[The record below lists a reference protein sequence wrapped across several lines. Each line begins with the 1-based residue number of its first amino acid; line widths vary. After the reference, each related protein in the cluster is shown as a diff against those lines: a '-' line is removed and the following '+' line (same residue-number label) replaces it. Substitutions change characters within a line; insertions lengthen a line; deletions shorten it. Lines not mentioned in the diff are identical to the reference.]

1 MLTRLE
7 MFRISR
13 GIDAEALNAE
23 TSYSRQHVFRIR
35 QGKNEP
41 SRDFMA
47 AMVSAMRRLS
57 LEDVRADDLFE
68 LTVEESG
75 PWSPSPERQI
85 VDRPA
90 VTREAQQRALA
101 AVREL
106 PGNGAAALAAL
117 RASPSGPSAPT
128 IRALILEGRK
138 LREAGEIARAE
149 QLFATATVLI
159 DDIEDVRGDY
169 RAFLKGTALVEQA
182 NVLRHL
188 GDYAEAL
195 PVLDRADGLL
205 EGIPSC
211 THELGR
217 AWFTRGTLLF
227 KMDRLDEATHWLRRA
242 VSIFAAVTDA
252 RRVARVRL
260 VEANVLYEQHRV
272 EEACAL
278 WRTTLPVFAAGRD
291 RRTEAM
297 VWLNLGWCGLD
308 QNRGDEAKRW
318 LEKALARFENA
329 KDGGEHARAR
339 WGLAVYEARYGDR
352 QTGLARLTEQRDA
365 FTRADLKMDA
375 AMAGLDIAET
385 LLLPPAYVREARAVL
400 RQLVPTF
407 RAAGANRE
415 MLRALAYLADAARQ
429 ERATPS
435 LIRLVRADVR
445 RASHDATFRFVAP
458 ETVEAGLSPASG
470 RPT

>member
-1 MLTRLE
+1 

-57 LEDVRADDLFE
+57 LEDVGADDLFE
-68 LTVEESG
+68 LSVEESG
-75 PWSPSPERQI
+75 PWAPAPERQM

-90 VTREAQQRALA
+90 VTREAHQRALA

-106 PGNGAAALAAL
+106 PANGAVALAAL
-117 RASPSGPSAPT
+117 RASPSGPGAPT
-128 IRALILEGRK
+128 IRALIVEGRK
-138 LREAGEIARAE
+138 LREAGGIARAE
-149 QLFATATVLI
+149 QLFATAAALI
-159 DDIEDVRGDY
+159 DDTEDVRGDY

-182 NVLRHL
+182 NALRHL
-188 GDYAEAL
+188 GNYSEAL
-195 PVLDRADGLL
+195 PVLDRADASL

-227 KMDRLDEATHWLRRA
+227 KMDRLDEATQWLRRA
-242 VSIFAAVTDA
+242 VNIFAAVTDA

-278 WRTTLPVFAAGRD
+278 WRTTLPVFAAARD
-291 RRTEAM
+291 RRTEAI
-297 VWLNLGWCGLD
+297 VWMNLGWCGLD
-308 QNRGDEAKRW
+308 QDRADEAKRW
-318 LEKALARFENA
+318 LEKAVVCFETG
-329 KDGGEHARAR
+329 KHFSDLARAR
-339 WGLAVYEARYGDR
+339 WGLALHEARYGHR
-352 QTGLARLTEQRDA
+352 EKGLARLEEQRDA
-365 FTRADLKMDA
+365 FQRLGQQTDA
-375 AMAGLDIAET
+375 ATTALDIAET
-385 LLLPPAYVREARAVL
+385 LLLPPARVRDARAVL
-400 RQLVPTF
+400 RQIVPTF

-415 MLRALAYLADAARQ
+415 MLRALAYLAEAARH
-429 ERATPS
+429 ERATPA
-435 LIRLVRADVR
+435 LVRFVRASLR
-445 RASHDATFRFVAP
+445 RASHDASFRFVPPKVP
-458 ETVEAGLSPASG
+458 EEAGQSPASQDMQRDG
-470 RPT
+470 

>member
-1 MLTRLE
+1 
-7 MFRISR
+7 MFRVSR

-35 QGKNEP
+35 KGKNEP

-75 PWSPSPERQI
+75 PWSPASERQLI
-85 VDRPA
+85 DRAA
-90 VTREAQQRALA
+90 VAREALQQALA
-101 AVREL
+101 AVRKL
-106 PGNGAAALAAL
+106 PGNVDAALAAL
-117 RASPSGPSAPT
+117 RASPSGQAAPI
-128 IRALILEGRK
+128 IRALIAEGRK
-138 LREAGEIARAE
+138 LRDAGAIARAE
-149 QLFATATVLI
+149 QLFATAAALI
-159 DDIEDVRGDY
+159 DEAEGVLGDY

-182 NVLRHL
+182 NALRHI
-188 GDYAEAL
+188 GNYAEAL
-195 PVLDRADGLL
+195 PVLDRAEASL
-205 EGIPSC
+205 EGVAGC

-217 AWFTRGTLLF
+217 AWFTRGTLFF
-227 KMDRLDEATHWLRRA
+227 KMDRLDEAARWLRRA
-242 VSIFAAVTDA
+242 VSIFSAVTDL

-272 EEACAL
+272 DEACAL
-278 WRTTLPVFAAGRD
+278 WRAALAVFAAGRD

-308 QNRGDEAKRW
+308 QDCGDEAKHW
-318 LEKALARFENA
+318 LGKALARFETG
-329 KDGGEHARAR
+329 KHGGELARTR

-352 QTGLARLTEQRDA
+352 ETGLARLKEQREA
-365 FTRADLKMDA
+365 FIRAELKMDA

-415 MLRALAYLADAARQ
+415 TLRALAYLADAARQ

-435 LIRLVRADVR
+435 LIRLVRAEVR

-458 ETVEAGLSPASG
+458 ETSVEAGLSPAS
-470 RPT
+470 

>member
-1 MLTRLE
+1 
-7 MFRISR
+7 MFRVSR

-23 TSYSRQHVFRIR
+23 MSYSRQHVFRIR

-68 LTVEESG
+68 LTVEQSG
-75 PWSPSPERQI
+75 PWSAPAERQLM
-85 VDRPA
+85 DRVA
-90 VTREAQQRALA
+90 ITREAQQKALA
-101 AVREL
+101 AVRQL
-106 PGNGAAALAAL
+106 PDNRAAALAAL
-117 RASPSGPSAPT
+117 RLSPTGPTAAT
-128 IRALILEGRK
+128 VRALIAEGRK
-138 LREAGEIARAE
+138 LRDQGGIARAE
-149 QLFATATVLI
+149 QLFATATALI
-159 DDIEDVRGDY
+159 DEAEDLRGDY
-169 RAFLKGTALVEQA
+169 RAFLQGTSLVEQA
-182 NVLRHL
+182 NALRHI
-188 GDYAEAL
+188 GNYAEAL
-195 PVLDRADGLL
+195 PFLDRAEALL
-205 EGIPSC
+205 EGIPGC

-227 KMDRLDEATHWLRRA
+227 KMDRLDEATRWLRRA
-242 VSIFAAVTDA
+242 VNVFAAVTDA
-252 RRVARVRL
+252 RRVARVHL

-308 QNRGDEAKRW
+308 QNRGDEAKHW
-318 LEKALARFENA
+318 LEKALGRFEGG
-329 KDGGEHARAR
+329 KDGGELARTR

-352 QTGLARLTEQRDA
+352 QIGLARLKEQRDA

-385 LLLPPAYVREARAVL
+385 LLLPSANVREARAVL

-415 MLRALAYLADAARQ
+415 TLRALAYLADAARQ

-435 LIRLVRADVR
+435 LIRLVRAQVR
-445 RASHDATFRFVAP
+445 RASHDTTFRFVPP
-458 ETVEAGLSPASG
+458 ETSVEAGLSPASE
-470 RPT
+470 RAT